1 MVSFST
7 PKYYEASEV
16 DWSDEEEPQNES
28 ADADIDNK
36 DERKQEQSDQD
47 ESPIKEAVNRT
58 SQDIDPRVDAPPS
71 ADTSS
76 NAPSEHSKSMS
87 DIDRPSEESAESSGM
102 NKAALSSSCRNA
114 HIDKRRINPEE
125 HSCWHDSEYRL
136 LLQRR
141 YR

>member
-1 MVSFST
+1 MLSDNNEKPKNPLKTAIRRRRNAKMVSFST

-36 DERKQEQSDQD
+36 DERKQEPSDQD
-47 ESPIKEAVNRT
+47 ESPTKEAVNRT

-71 ADTSS
+71 AENLS
-76 NAPSEHSKSMS
+76 NAPPEHSKGMS

-102 NKAALSSSCRNA
+102 NNPALSSS
-114 HIDKRRINPEE
+114 
-125 HSCWHDSEYRL
+125 
-136 LLQRR
+136 
-141 YR
+141 